1 MVTQRIPIIKNFP
14 FPLFQYNNQT
24 LLPRN
29 KIRYTL
35 TSSFD
40 DRIVH
45 QKSHADVLNSSFD
58 EYNTDKPKDKH
69 VKKENIR

>member
-1 MVTQRIPIIKNFP
+1 MF
-14 FPLFQYNNQT
+14 
-24 LLPRN
+24 
-29 KIRYTL
+29 

-58 EYNTDKPKDKH
+58 EYNTDKPKDRH
-69 VKKENIR
+69 GRKKTLDDY